1 MYLFFSDVIL
11 FVKAISKYILL
22 LLRFFIITHLALLKA
37 IQTTL
42 LQITQKCVNS
52 MWRANF
58 KILNLKSKFFA
69 QNIILNQIYK
79 LVCND
84 CNNFYRDLTVTIPRY
99 IARQFLCICYK
110 IFFQVILILKWIRTS
125 VKNLSG
131 WWRLTVQAK
140 DFTKGALSSRALNIC
155 FT

>member
-69 QNIILNQIYK
+69 QNIFLNQIYK
-79 LVCND
+79 LVCNN
-84 CNNFYRDLTVTIPRY
+84 CNNFCRGLTKYLGILQDNFCVFVTR
-99 IARQFLCICYK
+99 
-110 IFFQVILILKWIRTS
+110 FFSKLYILKWIRTS

-131 WWRLTVQAK
+131 WGRLTVQAK

>member
-42 LQITQKCVNS
+42 LWITQKCVNS

-69 QNIILNQIYK
+69 QNIFLNQIYK
-79 LVCND
+79 LVCNN
-84 CNNFYRDLTVTIPRY
+84 CNNFCRGL
-99 IARQFLCICYK
+99 IARQFLCVCYK
-110 IFFQVILILKWIRTS
+110 IFFKVILILKWIRTS

-155 FT
+155 FTWYIP